1 MAITNNDVKFL
12 FYCKR
17 LGVDFENIIT
27 LGRLTF
33 YGSQDY
39 IKKQIDYFGNNA
51 LALNQVSF
59 TDGYAEPVFQILGA
73 GKIDSIDY
81 SNYQHATIL
90 HDLNIPFPTQL
101 HNKYSVVMDSGTL
114 EHVFNFPVAIESC
127 MNALH
132 VGGHYIAITPVNNM
146 MGHGFYQF
154 SPELYYNVFS
164 AANGFEITKMIITA
178 SNEHGDFDNWYE
190 VIDPSIVKS
199 RVDLVNHLPTFLM
212 IVAKKTADR
221 KVFLSYPQQSDYV
234 SIWKKNEE
242 QEAIFK
248 SGIPNHRRRTI
259 SEYLPVR
266 LRNVLSVIYRELKSS
281 KSSTKD
287 LGVIDNRF
295 YKKMDV

>member
-1 MAITNNDVKFL
+1 M
-12 FYCKR
+12 
-17 LGVDFENIIT
+17 
-27 LGRLTF
+27 
-33 YGSQDY
+33 
-39 IKKQIDYFGNNA
+39 
-51 LALNQVSF
+51 
-59 TDGYAEPVFQILGA
+59 
-73 GKIDSIDY
+73 
-81 SNYQHATIL
+81 
-90 HDLNIPFPTQL
+90 
-101 HNKYSVVMDSGTL
+101 
-114 EHVFNFPVAIESC
+114 
-127 MNALH
+127 
-132 VGGHYIAITPVNNM
+132 
-146 MGHGFYQF
+146 
-154 SPELYYNVFS
+154 
-164 AANGFEITKMIITA
+164 KMIITA

-190 VIDPSIVKS
+190 VIDPYIVKS